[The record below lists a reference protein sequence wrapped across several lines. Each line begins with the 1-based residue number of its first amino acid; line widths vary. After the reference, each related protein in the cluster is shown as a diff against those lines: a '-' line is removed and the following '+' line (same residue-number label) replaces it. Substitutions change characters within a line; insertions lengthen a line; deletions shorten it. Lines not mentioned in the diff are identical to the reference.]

1 MSGEPVSTEE
11 SDYLRL
17 NPVQS
22 NDEET
27 CNWENDKHCS
37 DNQTV
42 TVYYRS
48 MYMYI
53 YRMYII
59 PHLVGKWSTKDF
71 LWIGR
76 NPNGDNVFFNFA
88 THIKCWFVTKKTVYL
103 ENTLAPSYVG
113 HPNKIRTEY
122 SYSVYSNLTLI
133 EVNWVSLKD
142 SLIQYPQS
150 LFPGI
155 CGTAIVWRNHFLE
168 LCTIVSHTQKV
179 LSAEGPRQ
187 PVSFPSYK

>member
-27 CNWENDKHCS
+27 CNWENGKHCS

-42 TVYYRS
+42 
-48 MYMYI
+48 
-53 YRMYII
+53 
-59 PHLVGKWSTKDF
+59 PHLVRKWSTIHF